1 MERQVGEVLSFNKSR
16 GYGFLLGADGKSHFL
31 HAKYIHDHV
40 VPAKGDL
47 FTFVLEESSREA
59 GLMEARDVILIQ
71 RKTDKPAVVAPGVQ
85 S

>member
-31 HAKYIHDHV
+31 HAKYIQDHV

-47 FTFVLEESSREA
+47 FTFVLRESTREA
-59 GLMEARDVILIQ
+59 GLMEAHDVVLVK
-71 RKTDKPAVVAPGVQ
+71 RKSDKPAVIVPEVR

>member
-1 MERQVGEVLSFNKSR
+1 MERQVGEVLNFNKGR

-31 HAKYIHDHV
+31 HAKYIRDHV

-47 FTFVLEESSREA
+47 FTFVLEESSRGA
-59 GLMEARDVILIQ
+59 GLMEARDVILIK
-71 RKTDKPAVVAPGVQ
+71 RKSDKPAVVVPEVQ

>member
-1 MERQVGEVLSFNKSR
+1 MERQVGEVLNFNKGR

-31 HAKYIHDHV
+31 HAKYIRDHV

-47 FTFVLEESSREA
+47 LTFVLEESSRDA
-59 GLMEARDVILIQ
+59 GLMEARDVILIK
-71 RKTDKPAVVAPGVQ
+71 RKSDKPAVVVPEVQ